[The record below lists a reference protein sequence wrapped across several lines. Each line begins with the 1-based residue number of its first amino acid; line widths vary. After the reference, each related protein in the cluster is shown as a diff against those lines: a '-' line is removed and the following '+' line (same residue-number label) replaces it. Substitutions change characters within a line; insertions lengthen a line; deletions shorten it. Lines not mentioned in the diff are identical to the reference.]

1 MNCQWIELSGT
12 IPSFKLFETEHRY
25 THNRLCPTTALMSQS
40 SLAFLD
46 INPISEGHTQVI
58 PKCKYTHLDSET
70 FRPGLKLLSTGL
82 DHAKTLGDLPDEY
95 LRDIGPVLKKVA
107 LSTGVE
113 AYNIVQ
119 V

>member
-1 MNCQWIELSGT
+1 
-12 IPSFKLFETEHRY
+12 
-25 THNRLCPTTALMSQS
+25 MSQS